1 MEFGRKKLNK
11 STNLS
16 QRNILFWPLL
26 KSVSRSFY
34 LSLRYLPHAVRLPL
48 SLAYLLAR
56 ATDTLADYSTIP
68 VLFRQELMVQL
79 KALVSEP
86 SHFFLLSEV
95 NQKVKPY
102 LSYFAG
108 SERVLIENI
117 PFIVEL
123 LNEQC
128 TQDKTYIQEVLH
140 KIIDGQLIDLNYFD
154 SQKKLVH
161 FTTDKEL
168 DNYLYLVAGCV
179 GEFWTKLCFH
189 HISGYAKDDLDSLLP
204 KAVNFGKALQ
214 LTNILRD
221 LPQDLSNGRLYLP
234 YQGSA
239 SYDDLEQFV
248 NELVTKESKLI
259 DSWREQAFSYLNDA
273 AFYIQA
279 VNNRRVKFAC
289 LVPFF
294 IAKETLNSLNDLS
307 YIATR
312 QTIKI
317 SRKQVYLYLWKALYT
332 RNVLAY

>member
-1 MEFGRKKLNK
+1 MEFGRKKLNQ
-11 STNLS
+11 SNYLS
-16 QRNILFWPLL
+16 QRNVLFWPLL

-34 LSLRYLPHAVRLPL
+34 LSLRYLPNAVRLPL

-68 VLFRQELMVQL
+68 VLFRQELMMQL
-79 KALVSEP
+79 KALVNEP
-86 SHFFLLSEV
+86 SHSFLLSDV

-102 LSYFAG
+102 LNYFAD
-108 SERVLIENI
+108 SERLLIENI
-117 PFIVEL
+117 PFVFEL
-123 LNEQC
+123 LHEQSP
-128 TQDKTYIQEVLH
+128 QDKIHIQEVLH

-154 SQKKLVH
+154 SQKGLVH
-161 FTTDKEL
+161 FSTDKEL

-179 GEFWTKLCFH
+179 GEFWTQLCFN
-189 HISGYAKDDLDSLLP
+189 HIPGYAKDDLNTILP

-234 YQGSA
+234 YRGNNSC
-239 SYDDLEQFV
+239 DDLEQFI
-248 NELVTKESKLI
+248 NELTNSKLI
-259 DSWREQAFSYLNDA
+259 ERWREQAISYLNDA

-294 IAKETLNSLNDLS
+294 IAKETLNALNDLS
-307 YIATR
+307 YIAKR

-317 SRKQVYLYLWKALYT
+317 SRRQVYLYLCKALYT
-332 RNVLAY
+332 RNVSTY

>member
-1 MEFGRKKLNK
+1 MEFARKKLNQG
-11 STNLS
+11 NYLA
-16 QRNILFWPLL
+16 QRKISFWPLL

-34 LSLRYLPHAVRLPL
+34 LSLRYLPNSVRLPL

-68 VLFRQELMVQL
+68 VVFRRELLIRL
-79 KALVSEP
+79 KTLISES

-102 LSYFAG
+102 LSYFAD
-108 SERVLIENI
+108 SDRFLIENI
-117 PFIVEL
+117 PFVVEL
-123 LNEQC
+123 LNEQPL
-128 TQDKTYIQEVLH
+128 QDKKYIQEVLH
-140 KIIDGQLIDLNYFD
+140 KIIEGQLIDLNYFD
-154 SQKKLVH
+154 SQKELIH
-161 FTTDKEL
+161 FSTDREL

-179 GEFWTKLCFH
+179 GEFWTKLCFT
-189 HISGYAKDDLDSLLP
+189 HIPDYAKDNLDTLLP

-221 LPQDLSNGRLYLP
+221 IPKDLSNGRLYLP
-234 YQGSA
+234 YQGNN
-239 SYDDLEQFV
+239 SYDNLDQFV
-248 NELVTKESKLI
+248 SELSTKESKLI
-259 DSWREQAFSYLNDA
+259 ESWRDLAFSYLNDA

-294 IAKETLNSLNDLS
+294 IAQETLNTLKDLS
-307 YIATR
+307 YIAKR
-312 QTIKI
+312 QSIKI

-332 RNVLAY
+332 RNVSTY